1 MTMDNQLLNTLYKT
15 YKAPALSGR
24 YINLNMIKPLLDNLP
39 TSYNV
44 EVIGQSVL
52 GEDILSLTIGTGP
65 IKVLMWSQMHGNEST
80 TTKAVF
86 DMINSF
92 SSVEMQSILK
102 ACTLK
107 IIPMLN
113 PDGSAAYTRLNANNI
128 DLNRDAQDLSQPE
141 SKVLSACFNNFN
153 PDYCLNLHGQRT
165 LFSVGDTNKPATLSF
180 LSPSQDEL
188 RSVTS
193 TRLKAMNVIS
203 AINTGLQTDLAN
215 QIGRYDDGFNINC
228 VGDTFQS
235 LNAPTILFE
244 AGHYKDDYNREVV
257 RGFVYKALLQ
267 ALNYIANDNDLGYK
281 MEDYFK
287 IPENGKRFY
296 DIIIRNAKYNDQVQD
311 IGINYLEQLIDNKVK
326 FRPKVVTISDLSQFY
341 GHKEMDANNNVV
353 LNNDN
358 TLISMD
364 YENDFVIVNNV
375 KLSLNL

>member
-1 MTMDNQLLNTLYKT
+1 MDNQLLNILYKT

-39 TSYNV
+39 KSYIV

-86 DMINSF
+86 DMINTF
-92 SSVEMQSILK
+92 SSVEMLSILK

-141 SKVLSACFNNFN
+141 SKVLRACFNNFN

-180 LSPSQDEL
+180 LSPSQDKL

-203 AINTGLQTDLAN
+203 AINTGLQADLAN

-244 AGHYKDDYNREVV
+244 AGHYKGDYNREVV
-257 RGFVYKALLQ
+257 RGFVYKALLL
-267 ALNYIANDNDLGYK
+267 ALNYIANNNDLGYI

-311 IGINYLEQLIDNKVK
+311 IGINYLEQLMDNNIK
-326 FRPKVVTISDLSQFY
+326 FVPKVVAISDLSQFY
-341 GHKEMDANNNVV
+341 GHKEIDANNNVV

>member
-1 MTMDNQLLNTLYKT
+1 MDNQLLNTLYKT

-39 TSYNV
+39 KSYIV

-86 DMINSF
+86 DMINTF
-92 SSVEMQSILK
+92 SSVEMLSILK

-141 SKVLSACFNNFN
+141 SKVLRACFNNFN

-180 LSPSQDEL
+180 LSPSQDKL

-203 AINTGLQTDLAN
+203 AINTGLQADLAN

-257 RGFVYKALLQ
+257 RGFVYKALLL
-267 ALNYIANDNDLGYK
+267 ALNYIANDNDFGYK

-311 IGINYLEQLIDNKVK
+311 IGINYLEQLMDNKVK
-326 FRPKVVTISDLSQFY
+326 FRPKVVAISDLSQFY
-341 GHKEMDANNNVV
+341 GHKEIDANNNVV